1 MEGTKNQIYL
11 YCIYEMVK
19 RKIQWFG
26 SVEQLVMSAMQ
37 DHLETDLMYKTKL
50 LIGKIYGLMMKNNMG
65 IIEQICEL
73 EN

>member
-1 MEGTKNQIYL
+1 
-11 YCIYEMVK
+11 
-19 RKIQWFG
+19 
-26 SVEQLVMSAMQ
+26 MSAMQ